1 MADVKPT
8 ATAPVKAGTSVQPK
22 KTSNSI
28 SWIAP
33 LACIILGYVIWRYIL
48 GNASNFE
55 TPATDSWF
63 WPSHKGPKTGL
74 VNVNLARMYEGGI
87 IVPFLIGTLLTCI
100 TFIIE
105 RFLTVTRATGKGNI
119 SEFIRK
125 VQFHLANKEVDKALA
140 ECDKQQ
146 GSVGNVMK
154 AGLRKYKEMITNNE
168 LDTEQKVLSIQKEI
182 EEATA
187 LELPMLEK
195 NLVFLSTIAS
205 VATLL
210 GLLGTV
216 VGMIKSF
223 SALGAD
229 SGGGAAAS
237 ELSKGISEAL
247 YNTALGIGTSAFAI
261 IFYNIF
267 TTKIDGITY
276 GIDESG
282 FTLTQSFAANYK

>member
-1 MADVKPT
+1 MADVK
-8 ATAPVKAGTSVQPK
+8 SVSSAQAK
-22 KTSNSI
+22 KSGNSI
-28 SWIAP
+28 SWLAP
-33 LACIILGYVIWRYIL
+33 LICIILGYIIWRFVL
-48 GNASNFE
+48 GDASHFKTGKE
-55 TPATDSWF
+55 GGF
-63 WPSHKGPKTGL
+63 WPDREGATSGL
-74 VNVNLARMYEGGI
+74 YKMYQGGI
-87 IVPFLIGTLLTCI
+87 IVPILIGCMLTVF

-105 RFLTVTRATGKGNI
+105 RFLTIAKAGGSASNAD
-119 SEFIRK
+119 FIRK
-125 VQFHLANKEVDKALA
+125 VQYNLANKNVDAALA
-140 ECDKQQ
+140 ECDKQK

-154 AGLRKYKEMITNNE
+154 AGLHRYKEMIGNNE
-168 LDTEQKVLSIQKEI
+168 LSTDQKVMAIQKEV
-182 EEATA
+182 EEATS

-216 VGMIKSF
+216 MGMIRSF
-223 SALGAD
+223 SALGED
-229 SGGGAAAS
+229 SGGGAAAGK
-237 ELSKGISEAL
+237 LSQGISEAL

-282 FTLTQSFAANYK
+282 FTLTQSFASLYK